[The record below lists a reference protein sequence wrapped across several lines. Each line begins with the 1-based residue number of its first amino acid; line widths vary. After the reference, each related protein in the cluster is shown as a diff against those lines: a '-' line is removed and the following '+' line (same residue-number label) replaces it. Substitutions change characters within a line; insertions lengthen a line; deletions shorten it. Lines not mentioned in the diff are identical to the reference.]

1 MSNLKSAGVQKAS
14 AGTTSGAQKSE
25 KRGRPATGVA
35 MTGSERAEKREKE
48 LRAAG
53 GRTLNRVRLGPEASG
68 ALNEIAPRYKSER
81 EAIEAA
87 IIGWALIGSRSS
99 RPLDEAATC
108 QKPSGSGSDT
118 GASGIPGL
126 GSKR

>member
-1 MSNLKSAGVQKAS
+1 MSNVKPACVQKAS
-14 AGTTSGAQKSE
+14 TATAGGAEKSQ

-53 GRTLNRVRLGPEASG
+53 GRTLNRVRLGPEASS
-68 ALNEIAPRYKSER
+68 ALNEIAPSYKSER

-87 IIGWALIGSRSS
+87 IIGWARMGSRSS
-99 RPLDEAATC
+99 RRDA
-108 QKPSGSGSDT
+108 
-118 GASGIPGL
+118 
-126 GSKR
+126 